1 MSKDKEISI
10 LSIGHENE
18 TVSMAQQGN
27 MKAFEHLVTLYEG
40 YVYNLCYNVFYNALD
55 AQDATQEI
63 FVKIYKNINSFKFN
77 SQFKTWVYKIAINTC
92 IDEYNRKKKR
102 IFEIFDGEEPETY
115 DIPDKKGKNP
125 EQILEEKEL
134 RNDLKDIIKSLP
146 LKYRVCIVL
155 RDMQGLTYE
164 EISDTLKLNINTV
177 KVRVNRGRLK
187 IKDKYLKLDKKRK
200 RNADKD
206 FKLSSK
212 QLAKG
217 GDK

>member
-134 RNDLKDIIKSLP
+134 RNDLKDIIKSKGNT
-146 LKYRVCIVL
+146 KYVIYQRK
-155 RDMQGLTYE
+155 YNE
-164 EISDTLKLNINTV
+164 ASS
-177 KVRVNRGRLK
+177 KVRRIEWIRKEKSESEPAGKCSSRSEGRRDL
-187 IKDKYLKLDKKRK
+187 
-200 RNADKD
+200 
-206 FKLSSK
+206 
-212 QLAKG
+212 
-217 GDK
+217 